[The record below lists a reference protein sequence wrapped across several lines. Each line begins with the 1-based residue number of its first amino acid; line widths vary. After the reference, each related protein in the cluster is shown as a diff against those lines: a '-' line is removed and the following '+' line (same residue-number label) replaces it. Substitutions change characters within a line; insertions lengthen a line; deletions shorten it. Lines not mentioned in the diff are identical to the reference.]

1 MYFENDVI
9 PFEKS
14 EAVILMPH
22 HPCVADCL
30 NVLSKVFTQSYQTN
44 CDISVVV

>member
-9 PFEKS
+9 HFEKS

-22 HPCVADCL
+22 HPWVADCL
-30 NVLSKVFTQSYQTN
+30 NVLREVFTQSFQTN
-44 CDISVVV
+44 YDIFVVV